1 MSEKCFLL
9 GTGKA
14 EWKLACSAQ
23 EHGFKVVVSLVRGNS
38 NIVIGYENMPNCFR
52 CVMKYVEAND
62 IIPGI
67 SFQILRQ
74 GLKEKRK
81 RKR

>member
-1 MSEKCFLL
+1 MLPAGGWESRME
-9 GTGKA
+9 
-14 EWKLACSAQ
+14 KLACSAQ
-23 EHGFKVVVSLVRGNS
+23 EHGFKVVVSLVRGNG
-38 NIVIGYENMPNCFR
+38 NTVTGYENIPNFFR
-52 CVMKYVEAND
+52 CVMKYVEVND
-62 IIPGI
+62 ITPGI